1 MWRPT
6 EAEAALLSTGEAI
19 VYGHDGICEV
29 VRLDA
34 LPKELA
40 TYVRQTERD
49 EARKAAK
56 EALRKSAPRGV
67 KVSKSMWRKVLGAQA
82 KGRLCER

>member
-6 EAEAALLSTGEAI
+6 AAEAQQLASCEAI
-19 VYGHDGICEV
+19 VYHHDGRHDV

-40 TYVRQTERD
+40 TYVRQQERD
-49 EARKAAK
+49 AARKAAR
-56 EALRKSAPRGV
+56 EVLRKSAPRGV
-67 KVSKSMWRKVLGAQA
+67 KVSKSVWRKVLGAQA
-82 KGRLCER
+82 KGRL

>member
-6 EAEAALLSTGEAI
+6 AAEAQQLADCSAI
-19 VYGHDGICEV
+19 VYHHDGHHDV

-49 EARKAAK
+49 EARKAAR
-56 EALRKSAPRGV
+56 EVLRKSAPRGV
-67 KVSKSMWRKVLGAQA
+67 KVSKAWAKA
-82 KGRLCER
+82 KGLL